1 MSIEVELLCVVTLNI
16 HILNNHRSF
25 LCLQVD
31 VYSFGALLCE
41 MSIGKLPD
49 PDRREE
55 QVAMVTDRMFRALIR
70 RCLHQDPQER
80 PTMEHIIGE
89 LEKLV

>member
-1 MSIEVELLCVVTLNI
+1 MC
-16 HILNNHRSF
+16 
-25 LCLQVD
+25 
-31 VYSFGALLCE
+31 GALLCE

-55 QVAMVTDRMFRALIR
+55 QVAMVTERMFRALIR
-70 RCLHQDPQER
+70 RCLKQNPQER

>member
-1 MSIEVELLCVVTLNI
+1 M
-16 HILNNHRSF
+16 
-25 LCLQVD
+25 
-31 VYSFGALLCE
+31 YSFGVLLCE
-41 MSIGKLPD
+41 MRTRELPD

-55 QVAMVTDRMFRALIR
+55 QVAMVTDRMFRTLIR
-70 RCLHQDPQER
+70 TCLYQDPQER

>member
-1 MSIEVELLCVVTLNI
+1 M
-16 HILNNHRSF
+16 
-25 LCLQVD
+25 
-31 VYSFGALLCE
+31 YSFGALLCE

-55 QVAMVTDRMFRALIR
+55 QVAMVTERMFRALIR
-70 RCLHQDPQER
+70 RCLKENPQER

>member
-1 MSIEVELLCVVTLNI
+1 
-16 HILNNHRSF
+16 
-25 LCLQVD
+25 
-31 VYSFGALLCE
+31 
-41 MSIGKLPD
+41 MSIGELPD

>member
-1 MSIEVELLCVVTLNI
+1 
-16 HILNNHRSF
+16 
-25 LCLQVD
+25 
-31 VYSFGALLCE
+31 
-41 MSIGKLPD
+41 MSIGELPD

-55 QVAMVTDRMFRALIR
+55 QIAMVTDRMFRPLIR
-70 RCLHQDPQER
+70 RCLNQDPQER

>member
-1 MSIEVELLCVVTLNI
+1 MKWSYSVVTLNI

-25 LCLQVD
+25 LWFQVD

-41 MSIGKLPD
+41 MSIGELPD

>member
-1 MSIEVELLCVVTLNI
+1 M
-16 HILNNHRSF
+16 
-25 LCLQVD
+25 
-31 VYSFGALLCE
+31 YSFGALLCE

-55 QVAMVTDRMFRALIR
+55 QVAMVTDRTFRALIR
-70 RCLHQDPQER
+70 RCLQQNPQER
-80 PTMEHIIGE
+80 PTMEHIIDE

>member
-1 MSIEVELLCVVTLNI
+1 M
-16 HILNNHRSF
+16 
-25 LCLQVD
+25 
-31 VYSFGALLCE
+31 YSFGVLLCE
-41 MSIGKLPD
+41 MSIGEQPD
-49 PDRREE
+49 PDRRNK
-55 QVAMVTDRMFRALIR
+55 QVDMVTDHMFQVLIR

>member
-1 MSIEVELLCVVTLNI
+1 MKWSYSVVTQNL

-25 LCLQVD
+25 RYLQVD

-41 MSIGKLPD
+41 MSIGELPD

-80 PTMEHIIGE
+80 PTMEGIIGE

>member
-1 MSIEVELLCVVTLNI
+1 
-16 HILNNHRSF
+16 
-25 LCLQVD
+25 
-31 VYSFGALLCE
+31 

-70 RCLHQDPQER
+70 RCLQQDPKER

>member
-1 MSIEVELLCVVTLNI
+1 M
-16 HILNNHRSF
+16 
-25 LCLQVD
+25 
-31 VYSFGALLCE
+31 YSFGALLCE
-41 MSIGKLPD
+41 MSIRKLPD

-55 QVAMVTDRMFRALIR
+55 QVTMVTDRMFRALIR
-70 RCLHQDPQER
+70 RCLQQNPQER